1 MKMTKSRKQS
11 SHSGGRKTATACVQ
25 LVDLKTAS
33 ISQKENGHPET
44 YGAGATLVVNG
55 KPAAQYFQNN
65 QAYLQNLIAA
75 TDLIKAETQY
85 EAHVSVQG
93 GGLSAQAQAVRLALS
108 KAFATMFPEFRTS
121 FKKPGFLTRDARI
134 KERRKY
140 GLKKARKAPQ
150 FSKR

>member
-1 MKMTKSRKQS
+1 MSNLKNSYS

-25 LVDLKTAS
+25 LVPGS
-33 ISQKENGHPET
+33 
-44 YGAGATLVVNG
+44 GANIVVNG
-55 KPAAQYFQNN
+55 KPVSDYFQNN
-65 QAYLQNLIAA
+65 SVYLQNLFSA
-75 TDLIKAETQY
+75 TDLVKTEVKY
-85 EAHVSVQG
+85 DAHITVQG
-93 GGLSAQAQAVRLALS
+93 GGLSAQAQAIRLALS
-108 KAFATMFPEFRTS
+108 KAFVEVFPDYRKS

>member
-1 MKMTKSRKQS
+1 MIKLNPSITAL
-11 SHSGGRKTATACVQ
+11 SHSGGRKTAIARVQ
-25 LVDLKTAS
+25 LVPGS
-33 ISQKENGHPET
+33 
-44 YGAGATLVVNG
+44 GATLSVNG
-55 KPAAQYFQNN
+55 KSAAEYFQNN
-65 QAYLQNLIAA
+65 AVYLQNLHTV
-75 TDLIKAETQY
+75 TDLVKT
-85 EAHVSVQG
+85 EATYDAHILVEG

-108 KAFATMFPEFRTS
+108 KAFVELFPEYRKS